1 MKKILKNTT
10 LLLAAA
16 AAVSLT
22 ACSNGNPL
30 EKQSPQT
37 VNTFLKEA
45 SSFAERK
52 VDYNLGDRQ
61 GVMYA
66 GCMLGRFNDKPDFCP
81 TLYADMVSYAK
92 TSKGPFSKLTVAEL
106 KDKKAYDKRK
116 NQPAKFG
123 QMS

>member
-1 MKKILKNTT
+1 MKNILKNTA
-10 LLLAAA
+10 LILAAG

-61 GVMYA
+61 GVMYKA
-66 GCMLGRFNDKPDFCP
+66 CMLGRMADQPSFCP

-92 TSKGPFSKLTVAEL
+92 ESKGPFSKLTVAEL
-106 KDKKAYDKRK
+106 EDKKAYDKRN

-123 QMS
+123 QLS